1 MSTTQKNIDDITR
14 TKTSVDGTERIPARD
29 SSGDFKI
36 TVANFQASLTA
47 PSTYFTDENY
57 TVLDDDN
64 YERIEVD
71 TTSGDITITL
81 PLKANNLKRRIE
93 IANVKG
99 GTNKV
104 IIAPNATDANKL
116 SGDGLAAIWLPK
128 VGNFVAFQESA
139 NSGMWEIVNE
149 RITSQLRLN
158 TYAGY
163 GSTDNKIMRFTNV
176 VENVG
181 NMFSENHSTGYNSNT
196 EGLEITINRS
206 GWYSNI
212 FYTPSSSGATMFFG
226 LSLNSVNLTTGFSTI
241 TVNEKISH
249 AAVGSGGF
257 SGSGSATMFFK
268 KNDIIRP
275 HTSGE
280 TVLAPTGSL
289 FACTYSGQ

>member
-1 MSTTQKNIDDITR
+1 MSTEHNTIDDITR

-81 PLKANNLKRRIE
+81 PLKANNLKRKIE

-116 SGDGLAAIWLPK
+116 SSDGLAAIWLPK
-128 VGNFVAFQESA
+128 VGDFVAFQESA
-139 NSGMWEIVNE
+139 NSGKWEITGE
-149 RITSQLRLN
+149 RITAQLRLD
-158 TYAGY
+158 TRAGF
-163 GSTDNKIMRFTNV
+163 GSTETKIERFTNSIG
-176 VENVG
+176 NIG
-181 NMFSENHSTGYNSNT
+181 NMFSENHSTGYNSNA
-196 EGLEITINRS
+196 EGLKITINRS
-206 GWYSNI
+206 GRYS
-212 FYTPSSSGATMFFG
+212 FDWASSSTNSTTNQTLAF
-226 LSLNSVNLTTGFSTI
+226 SLNSTQLTTNAGSITLSTI
-241 TVNEKISH
+241 LNNTFTLGNAPS
-249 AAVGSGGF
+249 AVSWSGYL
-257 SGSGSATMFFK
+257 K
-268 KNDIIRP
+268 KGDIIRP
-275 HTSGE
+275 HTDALS
-280 TVLAPTGSL
+280 S
-289 FACTYSGQ
+289 TYARQTFSVSYLGN

>member
-1 MSTTQKNIDDITR
+1 MSTEQKNIDNITR

-47 PSTYFTDENY
+47 PSTYFTDTNY

-81 PLKANNLKRRIE
+81 PLKANNLKRKIE
-93 IANVKG
+93 IAHVKG

-104 IIAPNATDANKL
+104 IIAPNATDADTL
-116 SGDGLAAIWLPK
+116 SSDGLAAIWLPK
-128 VGNFVAFQESA
+128 VGNFVTFQESA
-139 NSGMWEIVNE
+139 NSGMWEIANE
-149 RITSQLRLN
+149 RITAQLQLN

-181 NMFSENHSTGYNSNT
+181 NMFSENHSTGYNSNA
-196 EGLEITINRS
+196 EGLIIIALRS
-206 GWYSNI
+206 GWYSFDFTDN
-212 FYTPSSSGATMFFG
+212 SQSGASSRVG
-226 LSLNSVNLTTGFSTI
+226 LSLNSASLTTAIQSISVSERLCSLYLAAGGTDGQVSK
-241 TVNEKISH
+241 KIYLNKNNFV
-249 AAVGSGGF
+249 AAHTAGGTPQYTDRCHF
-257 SGSGSATMFFK
+257 
-268 KNDIIRP
+268 
-275 HTSGE
+275 
-280 TVLAPTGSL
+280 L
-289 FACTYSGQ
+289 CTYNGQ

>member
-47 PSTYFTDENY
+47 PSTYYTSTSY

-81 PLKANNLKRRIE
+81 PLKANNLKRQIE

-104 IIAPNATDANKL
+104 IISPNATDADKL

-128 VGNFVAFQESA
+128 VGDFVAFQESA
-139 NSGMWEIVNE
+139 NSGYWEIVNE
-149 RITSQLRLN
+149 RITSQLRLD

-163 GSTDNKIMRFTNV
+163 GSTDTKIMRFTNS

-181 NMFSENHSTGYNSNT
+181 NMFSENHSTGYSSN
-196 EGLEITINRS
+196 EKGLEITINRS
-206 GWYSNI
+206 GR
-212 FYTPSSSGATMFFG
+212 YTFSYTLSSGSTTATYAG
-226 LSLNSVNLTTGFSTI
+226 LSLNSSQLTTNIDGITVADRLCMIYGAAGSTTIFISWSGFLKKSDIVRPHSRGITITATEQATI
-241 TVNEKISH
+241 TVSYL
-249 AAVGSGGF
+249 G
-257 SGSGSATMFFK
+257 
-268 KNDIIRP
+268 
-275 HTSGE
+275 
-280 TVLAPTGSL
+280 
-289 FACTYSGQ
+289 